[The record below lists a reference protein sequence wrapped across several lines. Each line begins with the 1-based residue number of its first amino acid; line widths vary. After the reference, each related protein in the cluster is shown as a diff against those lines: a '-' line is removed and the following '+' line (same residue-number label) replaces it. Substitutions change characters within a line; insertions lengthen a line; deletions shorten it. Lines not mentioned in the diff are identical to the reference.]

1 MNYFITDIKSM
12 VRSTSFQLLFFVS
25 AVVMILDPIT
35 MYFVLGNS
43 KGYFEEL
50 GTNFYRHWILMNY
63 SWGNRLFC
71 SLFFAIPCIL
81 PGLVYYHEQKSSVR
95 DLLVTRGTWKQY
107 FLSKVFAQILTAF
120 FTLLLL
126 FVINGIVTGIFFPV
140 NGPLI
145 MDQVDI
151 TPIKESFAY
160 SLFVKSPMLVVL
172 IYWFLVAA
180 ALALL
185 SLNTM
190 AILSVI
196 HFKNI
201 YLTLLVPFVVYTLG
215 DMLISKYIDWKYSL
229 LIMMQPSATWS
240 VTDLYTSWSNWGVIF
255 GVLILAD
262 VVLLLIGY
270 RKGKES
276 I

>member
-1 MNYFITDIKSM
+1 M
-12 VRSTSFQLLFFVS
+12 S

-43 KGYFEEL
+43 KGSFEEL

-140 NGPLI
+140 NSPLI
-145 MDQVDI
+145 MDQMDI

-229 LIMMQPSATWS
+229 LIMIQPRNYYLKLQTQK
-240 VTDLYTSWSNWGVIF
+240 
-255 GVLILAD
+255 
-262 VVLLLIGY
+262 
-270 RKGKES
+270 RM
-276 I
+276 

>member
-1 MNYFITDIKSM
+1 
-12 VRSTSFQLLFFVS
+12 
-25 AVVMILDPIT
+25 
-35 MYFVLGNS
+35 
-43 KGYFEEL
+43 
-50 GTNFYRHWILMNY
+50 MNY

-229 LIMMQPSATWS
+229 LIMIQPRNYYLKLQTQK
-240 VTDLYTSWSNWGVIF
+240 
-255 GVLILAD
+255 
-262 VVLLLIGY
+262 
-270 RKGKES
+270 RM
-276 I
+276 

>member
-1 MNYFITDIKSM
+1 M
-12 VRSTSFQLLFFVS
+12 
-25 AVVMILDPIT
+25 
-35 MYFVLGNS
+35 
-43 KGYFEEL
+43 
-50 GTNFYRHWILMNY
+50 
-63 SWGNRLFC
+63 
-71 SLFFAIPCIL
+71 
-81 PGLVYYHEQKSSVR
+81 
-95 DLLVTRGTWKQY
+95 
-107 FLSKVFAQILTAF
+107 
-120 FTLLLL
+120 
-126 FVINGIVTGIFFPV
+126 GIFFPV
-140 NGPLI
+140 NGSLI

-229 LIMMQPSATWS
+229 LIMIQPRNYYLKLQTQK
-240 VTDLYTSWSNWGVIF
+240 
-255 GVLILAD
+255 
-262 VVLLLIGY
+262 
-270 RKGKES
+270 RM
-276 I
+276 

>member
-12 VRSTSFQLLFFVS
+12 VRSTSFRIFFLVS
-25 AVVMILDPIT
+25 AVVMILDPVT

-63 SWGNRLFC
+63 SWGNKLFC

-81 PGLVYYHEQKSSVR
+81 TGLIYYQEQKSSVR

-107 FLSKVFAQILTAF
+107 FLSKVFAQVLTAF
-120 FTLLLL
+120 FALLLL
-126 FVINGIVTGIFFPV
+126 FAINGIVTGIFFPV

-145 MDQVDI
+145 MDQLDI

-160 SLFVKSPMLVVL
+160 PLFVKNPMLVVVA
-172 IYWFLVAA
+172 YWFLVAF

-185 SLNTM
+185 SLNAM
-190 AILSVI
+190 AMSALIR
-196 HFKNI
+196 FKNI
-201 YLTLLVPFVVYTLG
+201 YLALLAPFVVYSVASPQV
-215 DMLISKYIDWKYSL
+215 DKYMDWKYSL
-229 LIMMQPSATWS
+229 LVMMQPSATWGA
-240 VTDLYTSWSNWGVIF
+240 TELHTNWYDWGVIF

-262 VVLLLIGY
+262 VVLLALGY
-270 RKGKES
+270 RKGRES
-276 I
+276 L